1 MTTTPLGICLKFML
15 GRGRPVCFQQ
25 PAAVTSMTEMKAHSR
40 RSNSSRIV
48 STLLDDVLR
57 LELRLDITK
66 ARQIDKS
73 LRNQARRHHLAE
85 R

>member
-1 MTTTPLGICLKFML
+1 MPNLTNSNKLN
-15 GRGRPVCFQQ
+15 VSFQRNFS
-25 PAAVTSMTEMKAHSR
+25 PPPTSGMGAHSR

-48 STLLDDVLR
+48 STLMDEVLR
-57 LELRLDITK
+57 LELCLDITK

-73 LRNQARRHHLAE
+73 LCYQARRHHLAE